1 MSWAGG
7 ENAHVVG
14 PDERVG
20 RTATSG
26 FRTVCVPPD
35 FTRYVGEM
43 GANWKSLMIRR
54 LLGPLISIEPAT
66 FDVPGSAE
74 MGARLLREVVYAP
87 FSQPFTRESLI
98 GQVSESQVTVWR
110 YRPFI
115 RQGFARAFYGRFH
128 DRTDGTVLTGHF
140 AMKQQD
146 KILSIAWFCFV
157 LLFIPAAIATGS
169 AGVDI
174 SLYFIPLAMLLLGL
188 GLVHFSW
195 WLSRGDIDYIGH
207 RIREALQ
214 PGEKRQ
220 DAALPIR

>member
-1 MSWAGG
+1 
-7 ENAHVVG
+7 
-14 PDERVG
+14 
-20 RTATSG
+20 
-26 FRTVCVPPD
+26 
-35 FTRYVGEM
+35 
-43 GANWKSLMIRR
+43 
-54 LLGPLISIEPAT
+54 
-66 FDVPGSAE
+66 

>member
-1 MSWAGG
+1 
-7 ENAHVVG
+7 
-14 PDERVG
+14 
-20 RTATSG
+20 
-26 FRTVCVPPD
+26 
-35 FTRYVGEM
+35 
-43 GANWKSLMIRR
+43 MIRR
-54 LLGPLISIEPAT
+54 LLGPFISIEPAT

-98 GQVSESQVTVWR
+98 GQVSDSQVTVWR

-157 LLFIPAAIATGS
+157 LLFIPAAIGHLLFATGS
-169 AGVDI
+169 ADVDFAF
-174 SLYFIPLAMLLLGL
+174 YFIPLAMLLLGL